1 MESQHLRVITP
12 YVIVMVIVALLNLGG
27 WLHPAP
33 DVPLEPAK
41 RLTKRV
47 AQLYV
52 KQERGNQQVRKRLLK
67 LAAGNA
73 FEADVEQEFAI
84 GPTASGGAIT
94 VPPQV
99 ELLAPDRA
107 RAEIKVVRTFWRE
120 GDVFEAS
127 VPVVLTLHLQ
137 RIAGRWQIANVAS
150 SLPVSETF
158 PLVSPSA
165 TPTPLPSTTP
175 TPMVSPSPSPSTSPA
190 PTQAPETPGPLLIL

>member
-12 YVIVMVIVALLNLGG
+12 YVIVIMVVALLNLGG

-33 DVPLEPAK
+33 DIPLEPAE

-52 KQERGNQQVRKRLLK
+52 KQERGNRRVRQRLLK

-73 FEADVEQEFAI
+73 FEAAIEQEFHR

-137 RIAGRWQIANVAS
+137 RLAGRWQIASVAS

-165 TPTPLPSTTP
+165 SPTLSPLPSTTP
-175 TPMVSPSPSPSTSPA
+175 TPTISPSPSPSSSPA
-190 PTQAPETPGPLLIL
+190 PTQAPPS